1 MGSDNRTMAFEA
13 PILPQPSSGET
24 QAILV
29 QVYPSGPNLGRRFVL
44 RGPAHVVGRL
54 PELDISLDENAV
66 SRNHA
71 RISLGSYGWC
81 VEDLGSTNGS
91 HVNDERISGSKLLR
105 DGDLLRFG
113 SAILKFMSGSNV
125 EAAYHEEIYKMSVI
139 DALTGAHNKR
149 YLLEALD
156 KEISRSVR
164 YAQPLSIVMFDIDH
178 FKKVNDTYG
187 HLAGDAVLAE
197 MGKRIRP
204 RIRKEDLFARYGGEE
219 FCVVLA
225 NTNRDNALVF
235 AEELRR
241 IVEREPF
248 RHQGVEMPITSS
260 LGVSQLDNPQM
271 SVTDL
276 IARAD
281 EHLYTAKRNGR
292 NRVIG

>member
-1 MGSDNRTMAFEA
+1 MAFEA
-13 PILPQPSSGET
+13 PILPKKGDGES
-24 QAILV
+24 QVILV
-29 QVYPSGPNLGRRFVL
+29 QVYPPGPNLGRRFVL
-44 RGPAHVVGRL
+44 RGPTHIVGRL
-54 PELDISLDENAV
+54 PELDISLDEDAV

-71 RISLGSYGWC
+71 RFSLGSYGWT

-91 HVNDERISGSKLLR
+91 HVNDERINGSKQLN

-113 SAILKFMSGSNV
+113 SAILKFMSGTNV

-149 YLLEALD
+149 YLLEALE
-156 KEISRSVR
+156 KEVSRSVR
-164 YAQPLSIVMFDIDH
+164 YSQPLSIVMFDIDH
-178 FKKVNDTYG
+178 FKKVNDSHG

-219 FCVVLA
+219 FCLVLA
-225 NTNRDNALVF
+225 NTSCANAIVF
-235 AEELRR
+235 ADEVRR

-248 RHQGVEMPITSS
+248 RHQGVELSITSS
-260 LGVSQLDNPQM
+260 FGVAELANPKM
-271 SVTDL
+271 SATDM
-276 IARAD
+276 IAKAD

-292 NRVIG
+292 NQVIG

>member
-1 MGSDNRTMAFEA
+1 MANDQRTMAFEA
-13 PILPQPSSGET
+13 PILPKETTGGE

-29 QVYPSGPNLGRRFVL
+29 QVYPPGPNLGRRFVL
-44 RGPAHVVGRL
+44 RGPSHIVGRL

-71 RISLGSYGWC
+71 KFSLGSYGWV

-105 DGDLLRFG
+105 DGDQVRFG
-113 SAILKFMSGSNV
+113 SAILKFMSGNNI
-125 EAAYHEEIYKMSVI
+125 EASYHEEIYKMSVI

-149 YLLEALD
+149 YLLEALE
-156 KEISRSVR
+156 KEVSRSVR
-164 YAQPLSIVMFDIDH
+164 YSLPLSIVLFDIDH
-178 FKKVNDTYG
+178 FKKVNDTHG

-219 FCVVLA
+219 FCLVLA
-225 NTNRDNALVF
+225 NTSADRAIVF
-235 AEELRR
+235 AEEIRR

-260 LGVSQLDNPQM
+260 FGVVALENPQM
-271 SVTDL
+271 TVTDM
-276 IARAD
+276 IAKAD
-281 EHLYTAKRNGR
+281 EHLYTAKREGR